1 VAILFGNSCLPQAGT
16 EELPFTGRRWTML
29 VQQFFVN
36 GLAHCS
42 YLLGGSKSCAV
53 IDPRRDIQIYL
64 DTAKAMGLKVTYIL
78 ETHLHADFISGHL
91 DLAEKTVAKIY
102 APKMGKCGFNHVG
115 LSEGDAFEIEDMELK
130 VLETPGHTPEHIC
143 YVVMD
148 HSRGEDPVALFSGDT
163 LFVGDVGRPDLFPNI
178 AKELASKLYDCLHE
192 KLVKLPDFCEL
203 YPAHGAGSL
212 CGRAMSAK
220 RTSTIGYEKKY
231 NYALQIK
238 DKGKFVE
245 SLTTEM
251 PEAPD
256 HFSRCSDVN
265 RKGPTL
271 VRNLPVCAPIEPI
284 SFSQKAHEKNSVVLD
299 IRPYEAFGGQHIAGS
314 YHIDFGGNFATFAGW
329 IIPPDVN
336 ILLVAES
343 AGQAEEAV
351 VWLRRVG
358 LDRAIGFLDGGMY
371 EWAKAG
377 LSTEHVHQISAEELS
392 KRMSSGPKITLVD
405 VRAKREYQTS
415 HLEGTMN
422 IPAPDLRK
430 RYKELDPKVPIVTIC
445 NTGHR
450 SSLGASL
457 LKQHG
462 FKDVSN
468 LAGGMT
474 GYNVAGY
481 GSECSVCV
489 APHGPTF
496 LEKK

>member
-1 VAILFGNSCLPQAGT
+1 MII
-16 EELPFTGRRWTML
+16 
-29 VQQFFVN
+29 QQFFIY
-36 GLAHCS
+36 GLAHSS
-42 YLLGGSKSCAV
+42 YLLGGSKTCAV
-53 IDPRRDIQIYL
+53 IDPRRDVQIYL
-64 DTAKAMGLKVTYIL
+64 DAAKTMGLKITHIL

-91 DLAEKTVAKIY
+91 DLAEKTGAKIY
-102 APKMGKCGFNHVG
+102 APKMGKCEFDHVG

-143 YVVMD
+143 YVVID

-178 AKELASKLYDCLHE
+178 AKELASKLYDSLHE

-238 DKGKFVE
+238 DKRKFIE

-271 VRNLPVCAPIEPI
+271 VRNLPACVPIEPT
-284 SFSQKAHEKNSVVLD
+284 SFSKKAHEKNTVVLD

-336 ILLVAES
+336 ILLGGES
-343 AGQAEEAV
+343 PGQAEEAV

-358 LDRAIGFLDGGMY
+358 LDRTIGFLDGGMY
-371 EWAKAG
+371 DWAKAG
-377 LSTEHVHQISAEELS
+377 LPTEHVHQLSAEELN
-392 KRMSSGPKITLVD
+392 KRMLSGPKITLVD
-405 VRAKREYQTS
+405 VRAKREYQTG
-415 HLEGTMN
+415 HIEGAMN
-422 IPAPDLRK
+422 IPGPDLRK
-430 RYKELDPKVPIVTIC
+430 RYKELDPKVPVVTIC

-474 GYNVAGY
+474 GYNIAGY
-481 GSECSVCV
+481 GTECPVCFV
-489 APHGPTF
+489 PHGARF
-496 LEKK
+496 